1 MRSSIKQLIIIS
13 SFIAANIIG
22 FVATNSVA
30 SAPTASAP
38 AAQGITQN
46 VMFNRLIEKQLRA
59 QHNHVIVLA
68 AQSTTT
74 TSPAPALAPASSLYA
89 EWSRVA
95 ICEEGGWIGS
105 SGPAYPDSLGINATN
120 WYAFGG
126 SSDTSPAAQI
136 AVAQRLV
143 TTLGIAVPDQYGC
156 AAW

>member
-1 MRSSIKQLIIIS
+1 MRSSIKQLIIVS
-13 SFIAANIIG
+13 SFIAAIVIA
-22 FVATNSVA
+22 FVATNSAA

-38 AAQGITQN
+38 AAQGITQHG
-46 VMFNRLIEKQLRA
+46 MFNRLIEVQLRA

-74 TSPAPALAPASSLYA
+74 TTTIAPAPASSLYA
-89 EWSRVA
+89 EWTRVA